1 MNLTKHYLVIVWI
14 FLLLFV
20 SGCESQNNAPDTQ
33 SRITATSENMRIT
46 EISLP
51 GMFCPFCVRSA
62 ENAFRGM
69 DGVLDAKVDSE
80 TKKGVVVYES
90 VVISKEQLIQNSVIQ
105 AYDGKILNDREY
117 NP

>member
-20 SGCESQNNAPDTQ
+20 SGCKSQNNASDTQ

-62 ENAFRGM
+62 ENAFRQIYRC
-69 DGVLDAKVDSE
+69 
-80 TKKGVVVYES
+80 TR
-90 VVISKEQLIQNSVIQ
+90 Q
-105 AYDGKILNDREY
+105 AAGRRAD
-117 NP
+117 P